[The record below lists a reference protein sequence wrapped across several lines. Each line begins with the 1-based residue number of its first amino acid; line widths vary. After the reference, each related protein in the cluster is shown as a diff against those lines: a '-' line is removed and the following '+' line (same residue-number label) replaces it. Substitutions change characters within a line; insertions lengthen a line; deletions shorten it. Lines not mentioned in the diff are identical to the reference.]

1 MHDIYVS
8 EGELT
13 FCFDRVPATAHGVA
27 TFTME
32 QDRAPISAL
41 ETPATLPGITETFGS
56 IHLDIQGNNEI
67 IQKLRHGDQ
76 FILMGIFKK
85 RSAHDANAW
94 VIRGTISSV
103 NLVKSKFTFEF
114 MNGVSAQ
121 YATSELNFSQCPPR

>member
-1 MHDIYVS
+1 MRDIHVS

-13 FCFDRVPATAHGVA
+13 FCFDRVPTIAHGVA
-27 TFTME
+27 TFTMR
-32 QDRAPISAL
+32 QDEIPASTLEGSAMM
-41 ETPATLPGITETFGS
+41 PGITETFGS
-56 IHLDIQGNNEI
+56 VHLDIQGNNEI

-76 FILMGIFKK
+76 FVLMGIFKK
-85 RSAHDANAW
+85 RSADANAW

-121 YATSELNFSQCPPR
+121 YAIGELTFSQCPPR

>member
-8 EGELT
+8 DGELT
-13 FCFDRVPATAHGVA
+13 FCFDRVPTTVHGVA
-27 TFTME
+27 TFTIR
-32 QDRAPISAL
+32 QDDIPVSML
-41 ETPATLPGITETFGS
+41 EPLATMRSVTETFGS
-56 IHLDIQGNNEI
+56 VHLDVQGNNEAI
-67 IQKLRHGDQ
+67 EKLRRYDH

-85 RSAHDANAW
+85 GAADAHAW

-121 YATSELNFSQCPPR
+121 YAASELDFSTCPPR